1 MMIRERGAPESWDL
15 SWMAAATQSLE
26 TYEAALETAEFP
38 SLLLAALDELLQ
50 APEANAAPLR
60 ELSDVLLQ
68 MIAFPIDLELPQ
80 ETVTTLHAAR
90 DWAIQTLLDVQPTE
104 SSTADVL
111 LPTSKPLQQM
121 QAKLF
126 TSAPCRQTDVQME
139 LLQSLLAAV
148 EDEQEADTLSSVLEM
163 CATSLES
170 DEEFL
175 QFAEAALS
183 GKTEALVLG
192 SGFLQRLFDRRSV
205 PLQADEH
212 LSESRGR
219 RKRRLFDVLA
229 LESKIRLWANHL
241 PSWRSQLQTWML
253 EAHRAPLEPISAV
266 LPDGWCYEDES
277 GAASSASIVV
287 IGACRRYSH
296 LYVTFVEWCR
306 SHVSLLSSCRSMELV
321 SVLSRSTRQENDTK
335 LFNRQLLGQVPMMN
349 HLPGSWSPDQREG
362 AFTALGSK
370 LEQLQ
375 TTRSASDIAWQFE
388 WIGVL
393 ERPNL
398 LHEALEIT
406 FCGDRDGSSRGDGK
420 QPAAHY
426 ATTFFSWFYSYSSYE
441 SADEIAALLTQISS
455 ELKVLDISSGAQWL
469 RRTRAD
475 FGGLPI
481 LRLRLVWFWLLK
493 SIQVAL
499 VTPVP
504 VTTAP
509 TTDVLESVEYI
520 FRRFTPPRAKRP
532 FQVELVTQLL
542 AELEWRATNANA
554 KTKDE
559 FLDGIAPLCAW
570 LTKIVRLMQ
579 LEEQTTHQKDSRS
592 RYGGRRSPTNDVQHL
607 AERLEPFLC

>member
-1 MMIRERGAPESWDL
+1 MIRERGAPESWDL

-60 ELSDVLLQ
+60 ELSDVFPVLQ

-104 SSTADVL
+104 NSTAD
-111 LPTSKPLQQM
+111 PLQQM

-126 TSAPCRQTDVQME
+126 ASAPCRQADVQME

-163 CATSLES
+163 CTTSLES

-266 LPDGWCYEDES
+266 LPDE
-277 GAASSASIVV
+277 
-287 IGACRRYSH
+287 ACRRYSH

-306 SHVSLLSSCRSMELV
+306 SHCAVTE
-321 SVLSRSTRQENDTK
+321 
-335 LFNRQLLGQVPMMN
+335 
-349 HLPGSWSPDQREG
+349 H
-362 AFTALGSK
+362 
-370 LEQLQ
+370 
-375 TTRSASDIAWQFE
+375 TT
-388 WIGVL
+388 
-393 ERPNL
+393 
-398 LHEALEIT
+398 
-406 FCGDRDGSSRGDGK
+406 GK
-420 QPAAHY
+420 
-426 ATTFFSWFYSYSSYE
+426 
-441 SADEIAALLTQISS
+441 
-455 ELKVLDISSGAQWL
+455 
-469 RRTRAD
+469 
-475 FGGLPI
+475 
-481 LRLRLVWFWLLK
+481 
-493 SIQVAL
+493 
-499 VTPVP
+499 
-504 VTTAP
+504 
-509 TTDVLESVEYI
+509 
-520 FRRFTPPRAKRP
+520 
-532 FQVELVTQLL
+532 
-542 AELEWRATNANA
+542 
-554 KTKDE
+554 
-559 FLDGIAPLCAW
+559 
-570 LTKIVRLMQ
+570 
-579 LEEQTTHQKDSRS
+579 
-592 RYGGRRSPTNDVQHL
+592 RYQ
-607 AERLEPFLC
+607 AI